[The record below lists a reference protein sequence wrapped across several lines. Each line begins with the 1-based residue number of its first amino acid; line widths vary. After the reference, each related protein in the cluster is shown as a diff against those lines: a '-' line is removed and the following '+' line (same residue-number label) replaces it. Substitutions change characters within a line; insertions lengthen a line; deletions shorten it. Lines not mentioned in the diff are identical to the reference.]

1 MRSESD
7 GHEYLKLQSFSLN
20 SIRGRPERQRESWA
34 SGGGLNLQDERQHVC
49 RLFSV
54 RGREDADYCSRVTS
68 QRWTQILV
76 RTCFCFCGWKIKS
89 VLLVCL
95 FGPVGPESPGLTLRQ
110 TSDPGW
116 FSVRF
121 IRFGRSSSTS
131 TDPYHSKDLYIIFY
145 VNCMIPP
152 HRRREKLLTRSL
164 MWVFNPQTSRCVS
177 SSSLT

>member
-76 RTCFCFCGWKIKS
+76 RTCFCFCGWKTKS

-95 FGPVGPESPGLTLRQ
+95 LDPSDQNLLDWHRDKLLTRVR
-110 TSDPGW
+110 

-131 TDPYHSKDLYIIFY
+131 ADRYHSKDLYIIFY

-152 HRRREKLLTRSL
+152 HRWREKLLTRSL
-164 MWVFNPQTSRCVS
+164 MWVFNPQTSRCVW

>member
-54 RGREDADYCSRVTS
+54 RGREDAAESHHRDEHKSTYQDVFLLL
-68 QRWTQILV
+68 WMKD
-76 RTCFCFCGWKIKS
+76 KISAVGLS
-89 VLLVCL
+89 V
-95 FGPVGPESPGLTLRQ
+95 GPVGSESPGLTPRQ

-131 TDPYHSKDLYIIFY
+131 ADPYHSKDLYIIFCI
-145 VNCMIPP
+145 NCMIPP
-152 HRRREKLLTRSL
+152 HRRHETLLTRSL
-164 MWVFNPQTSRCVS
+164 MWVFNPQTSRCVW